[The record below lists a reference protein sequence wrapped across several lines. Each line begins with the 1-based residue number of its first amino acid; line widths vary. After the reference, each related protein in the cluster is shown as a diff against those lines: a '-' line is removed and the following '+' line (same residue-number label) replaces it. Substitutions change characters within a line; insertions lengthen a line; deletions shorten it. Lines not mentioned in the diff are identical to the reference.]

1 MTAFEKTMAPKVT
14 SRKKLARTGAAAVMV
29 TLSSVAMVKAIAAT
43 ATMPILSKLI
53 RAVEITINTSLD
65 FGDLAVTGDHGGQA
79 RVDPVTN
86 LLVTDSDNSLVP
98 AGGRPRAGRL
108 HIRGSDLPVQV
119 SMEQNAVKLTDGD
132 NFVTVDNFNFINNQ
146 AGSRVTVTPDVADN
160 GVLLSVG
167 ATLKTSPGQMS
178 GNYIGSNRIFANY
191 Q

>member
-1 MTAFEKTMAPKVT
+1 MTAFEKTMAPKAT
-14 SRKKLARTGAAAVMV
+14 QHKKLARTGVAAIMV

-65 FGDLAVTGDHGGQA
+65 FGELAVTGDNAGQA
-79 RVDPVTN
+79 RLDPVTDI
-86 LLVTDSDNSLVP
+86 LVTDSQSSLIQ
-98 AGGRPRAGRL
+98 AGGSPRAGRL

-119 SMEQNAVKLTDGD
+119 SMEQNSVKLTDGD
-132 NFVTVDNFNFINNQ
+132 NFVTVADFNFINNQ
-146 AGSRVTVTPDVADN
+146 VGSRVTVTPDIASN
-160 GVLLSVG
+160 GILLSVG
-167 ATLKTSPGQMS
+167 ATLKTAPGQMS